1 MGKAK
6 TAGLRVEPAVFGW
19 LGSDLFLDLCSL
31 AKTVAQIVQLRA
43 ANLAV
48 ADALDVDNVG
58 RMERE
63 NLLAADTIGDAANGD
78 GFFDTAV
85 LLGDDGALEDL
96 DSFAGTFLA
105 FDMTANG
112 VATLNFRQLLLHV
125 LAGQSLHEIHT
136 CVLLQIK
143 NVHTARKCRCTF
155 VPAAAE
161 DHSFSQTNVF

>member
-1 MGKAK
+1 MVGI
-6 TAGLRVEPAVFGW
+6 RP
-19 LGSDLFLDLCSL
+19 FLDLCSL

-48 ADALDVDNVG
+48 ADALDVDDVG
-58 RMERE
+58 SVERE

-96 DSFAGTFLA
+96 DSFAGTFLD
-105 FDMTANG
+105 FDMNANG
-112 VATLNFRQLLLHV
+112 IADLNFRQLLLHV
-125 LAGQSLHEIHT
+125 LAGQSLHEIHS
-136 CVLLQIK
+136 CVLLQIQ
-143 NVHTARKCRCTF
+143 NVHTARKCRCTL

-161 DHSFSQTNVF
+161 DRPFHRPMYSSI